1 MTRGQQYIPQEEQ
14 STSRTMINPHTI
26 ENKNIKD
33 VVIRAGIDE
42 MQTQEGDPRGTH
54 LDPTQKDESGAQ

>member
-14 STSRTMINPHTI
+14 STSRTTINPQTI
-26 ENKNIKD
+26 ENKNM
-33 VVIRAGIDE
+33 VIRAGIDE